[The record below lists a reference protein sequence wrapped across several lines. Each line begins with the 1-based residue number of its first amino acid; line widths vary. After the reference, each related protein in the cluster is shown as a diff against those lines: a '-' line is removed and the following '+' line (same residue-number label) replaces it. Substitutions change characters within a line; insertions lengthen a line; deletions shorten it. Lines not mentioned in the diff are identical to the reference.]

1 MPDPHARAARI
12 CNTLL
17 LVVCSGLRLTPVEAE
32 IARMTIF
39 AALVVLR
46 SALMRRASPQVPLGK
61 AASWRGG
68 STAAPVSRGW
78 RCAA

>member
-17 LVVCSGLRLTPVEAE
+17 SVVCSCLRLTPVEAE

-46 SALMRRASPQVPLGK
+46 SALMRRTFRQNAPEPRET
-61 AASWRGG
+61 WRGG
-68 STAAPVSRGW
+68 STRAPASRSW